1 MTALRKR
8 PNLTFLS
15 LGFLVFVVATLG
27 SDVIAR
33 TTIAGEDLWKAASQH
48 VYYAGVQAK
57 FTAMLLA
64 PFLWL
69 GCIAASAAERK
80 SFNAGLAVFL
90 LGTLL
95 LGYIYFS
102 GYHAAQSFAKQR
114 AWTAAAS
121 SIGGLPFKSIIP
133 LLVCHGLHWFLVRKK
148 NEAAT

>member
-33 TTIAGEDLWKAASQH
+33 TTIGGEDLWKAASQH

-57 FTAMLLA
+57 GTAMLLA
-64 PFLWL
+64 PFLLL

-80 SFNAGLAVFL
+80 GFNAGLGVFL

-95 LGYIYFS
+95 LGYMYFS
-102 GYHAAQSFAKQR
+102 GYQAAQSFAKKG
-114 AWTAAAS
+114 AWTAGALS
-121 SIGGLPFKSIIP
+121 VGMLPFKSILP
-133 LLVCHGLHWFLVRKK
+133 LLVCLGLRWFLVRK
-148 NEAAT
+148 NWWH